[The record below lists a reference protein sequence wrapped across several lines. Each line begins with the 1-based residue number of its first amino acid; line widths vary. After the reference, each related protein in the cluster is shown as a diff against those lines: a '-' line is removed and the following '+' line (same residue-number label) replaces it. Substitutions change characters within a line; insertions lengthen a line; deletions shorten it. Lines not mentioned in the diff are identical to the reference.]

1 MTGVV
6 DVGGG
11 LRAIYGVGVFD
22 YCMDQGIA
30 FDYCA
35 GVSAGSANLASY
47 LAGQRGRNYRFY
59 TDYAF
64 RREYM
69 SLHNYLHSGSY
80 IDLDYVYSVL
90 SNAGG
95 EDPLDYAHLAKAPT
109 PFTVVATDAVTGK
122 AHYFSKSDMTQD
134 RYDVFKASSAL
145 PVFCRPYRIGEGV
158 YYDGGISDPIPFE
171 KAFADGCDR
180 VVVVLTRPADFRR
193 DGRKDARL
201 SRLLHRK
208 YPAAGE
214 ALRLR
219 FRTYNNAMDRLE
231 QAAAAGRVLVIAPD
245 DCCGMDTLT
254 KNRENMDRL
263 YQKGYADGAKISAWL
278 KE

>member
-1 MTGVV
+1 MIGVV

-59 TDYAF
+59 TQYAF

-69 SLHNYLHSGSY
+69 SFHNYIRRGSY
-80 IDLDYVYSVL
+80 IDLDYVYSAL
-90 SNAGG
+90 SNSGG
-95 EDPLDYAHLAKAPT
+95 EDPLDYAHLAGT
-109 PFTVVATDAVTGK
+109 PAQFIVVATDAQTGRSR
-122 AHYFSKSDMTQD
+122 YFSKSDMAQD
-134 RYDVFKASSAL
+134 KYDVFKASSAL
-145 PVFCRPYRIGEGV
+145 PVFCCPYRIGESV
-158 YYDGGISDPIPFE
+158 YYDGGISDPVPFE
-171 KAFADGCDR
+171 RAFADGCDR
-180 VVVVLTRPADFRR
+180 VVVVLTRPVHYRR
-193 DGRKDARL
+193 DGKSDARL
-201 SRLLHRK
+201 SRLLRRK

-219 FRTYNNAMDRLE
+219 FQTYNHAVDRLE
-231 QAAAAGRVLVIAPD
+231 QAAASGRALVIAPD

-254 KNRENMDRL
+254 KNRESMERL
-263 YQKGYADGAKISAWL
+263 YQKGYADASKIAEWL
-278 KE
+278 K